1 MPALSAEAQNI
12 NWMLSTFVE
21 QTSGVEQAI
30 AVSADGLLMAISSNL
45 SRASAD
51 KMAAIVTGLRS
62 LSDGAAR
69 VLGKGG
75 LNQVIIE
82 LKDAY
87 LLVASV
93 GGGAAVGVVATRS
106 CDLGL
111 VGYEI
116 TVLSQRYAGILTPD
130 LVSELKLSL
139 VTA

>member
-1 MPALSAEAQNI
+1 MPVLSAEAQNI

-75 LNQVIIE
+75 LEQQAGRANT
-82 LKDAY
+82 A
-87 LLVASV
+87 LL
-93 GGGAAVGVVATRS
+93 TT
-106 CDLGL
+106 
-111 VGYEI
+111 E
-116 TVLSQRYAGILTPD
+116 
-130 LVSELKLSL
+130 KSL
-139 VTA
+139 VNGRTVVPTE